1 MELKASILS
10 IYILVKGVAAVGFF
24 RIVLRL

>member
-1 MELKASILS
+1 MEFKASILS
-10 IYILVKGVAAVGFF
+10 VYIFVKGVASVGLF